1 MQKKHNK
8 NNAQSIFGV
17 HQLPSTSQI
26 GNLLDPIA
34 PETLYPVLAD
44 MGDQLYQNGCLD
56 SFRSI
61 NDTLL
66 VALDGTDS
74 VSSEKISCSC
84 VTIHTP

>member
-1 MQKKHNK
+1 MQKKRNK

-44 MGDQLYQNGCLD
+44 VGDQLYQN
-56 SFRSI
+56 
-61 NDTLL
+61 
-66 VALDGTDS
+66 VARKEGTYKNRLKVVDPLFIIDRKS
-74 VSSEKISCSC
+74 KL
-84 VTIHTP
+84 P